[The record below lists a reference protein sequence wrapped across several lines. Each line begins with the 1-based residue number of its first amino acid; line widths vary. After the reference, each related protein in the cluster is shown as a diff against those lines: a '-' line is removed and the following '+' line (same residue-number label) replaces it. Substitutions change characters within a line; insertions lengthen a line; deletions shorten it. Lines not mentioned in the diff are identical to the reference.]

1 MNRIVIK
8 FGGTSV
14 MDLDRIRNAAKIV
27 LTEVL
32 HGNQVVVVV
41 SAMGHTTDHLIDM
54 AKELQHKPNAREL
67 DYLMVTGE
75 QVSCALLTMAI
86 QSLGGKALSF
96 DGGAAGILTDSTF
109 GSAEIKQINPQ
120 TLLSYLNDNC
130 IPVVPGFQGRDAFGQ
145 WTTLGRGGS
154 DTTAIAL
161 AAAVSAQRCDIYTD
175 VTGVFSADP
184 NLFEHAYKLDSIA
197 YSEMLELAKNGAQVL
212 NARSVDIAM
221 RNNVAVRVRSTFH
234 PADLGTLVTAS
245 TTSQLNWFTGVAV
258 MKEQALIKI
267 QMTAKGLCGTVK
279 KRAYRQA
286 RFKIKAQL
294 LSLLRKSGLAFEQCR
309 SLSASAQELSVCL
322 SEHDVESALE
332 SLKPECEYLGFE
344 DIRVEGGL
352 NKVSLIAR
360 DITSQREVDSI
371 RALAQDGISIRGV
384 SGSPRRISFLVSKE
398 LHAAAVERLH
408 TNLCKLQLA
417 C

>member
-1 MNRIVIK
+1 MNRMVIK

-27 LTEVL
+27 VSEVL
-32 HGNQVVVVV
+32 NGNQVLVVV

-54 AKELQHKPNAREL
+54 ARQLQQRPDAREL

-86 QSLGGKALSF
+86 QSLGGKAKSF

-109 GSAEIKQINPQ
+109 GSAEIKHIHPQ

-145 WTTLGRGGS
+145 CTTLGRGGS

-161 AAAVSAQRCDIYTD
+161 ASAVSAQRCDIYTD

-184 NLFEHAYKLDSIA
+184 NLFEHAYKLDSITYA
-197 YSEMLELAKNGAQVL
+197 EMLEMAKNGAQVL
-212 NARSVDIAM
+212 NARSVEIAM
-221 RNNVAVRVRSTFH
+221 RNNVAVRVRSTFQ
-234 PADLGTLVTAS
+234 PGDVGTLVTTAS
-245 TTSQLNWFTGVAV
+245 TSQLNWFTGVAV
-258 MKEQALIKI
+258 MKEQSLIKI
-267 QMTAKGLCGTVK
+267 ELRAKTLCQSN
-279 KRAYRQA
+279 RQRDFRHA
-286 RFKIKAQL
+286 RFKIKSQL
-294 LSLLRKSGLAFEQCR
+294 IAALGKQGLAFEQCR
-309 SLSASAQELSVCL
+309 SLSDCAQELSL
-322 SEHDVESALE
+322 SLREHDVEAALDC
-332 SLKPECEYLGFE
+332 LRPECERIGI
-344 DIRVEGGL
+344 DNIKVENGL
-352 NKVSLIAR
+352 NKVSIIAR
-360 DITSQREVDSI
+360 DVTSKREVEAI
-371 RALAQDGISIRGV
+371 RALTQASIPILGV
-384 SGSPRRISFLVSKE
+384 SGSPKRISFLVSQE
-398 LHAAAVERLH
+398 SRAAAVDRLH